1 MLCVTSLASCSGGI
15 EKVCVMGIRDRIIYV
30 DENKYELLLE
40 KFKQKKKKNCMK
52 QRIDRQM
59 PVLKCAL
66 TGKKKTVAQ
75 TLVRMIQ

>member
-1 MLCVTSLASCSGGI
+1 
-15 EKVCVMGIRDRIIYV
+15 
-30 DENKYELLLE
+30 
-40 KFKQKKKKNCMK
+40 MK
-52 QRIDRQM
+52 QRIDRQT